1 MMMMKL
7 QQIEFTQQVTCLIF
21 SLLFLW
27 HPEVWDA
34 AKISNCLPQVPAAL
48 MGIWIQL
55 NIPLTLAWPLDSD
68 PSAWKAGWSI
78 CSPLSNS

>member
-1 MMMMKL
+1 MTMKL
-7 QQIEFTQQVTCLIF
+7 QQIEFTQQVACLIF
-21 SLLFLW
+21 SLSFLW

-34 AKISNCLPQVPAAL
+34 AKIPDCLPQVPAAL

-68 PSAWKAGWSI
+68 PSAWKASWSI
-78 CSPLSNS
+78 CSPLSHS